1 MKLFQT
7 FVSAFAI
14 LALLLSCKPVKSTS
28 EKTVSDNTGIITDS
42 AAITDLKNSHAI
54 PLESNRSEEMAV
66 IDSIQKFDHSSFD
79 KLLQLYVTENGVINY
94 KGFIKDKTVFLEYL
108 TALSENP
115 PKKNWTKEDKLAYWM
130 NVYNA
135 FTIKLIIDN
144 YPTKSIKDIKDA
156 WDMRFFK
163 IGEKW
168 YNLNDVEHKVLRKM
182 GDARIHFGINC
193 ASFSCPPL
201 LNQAFTTDN
210 VDNKLDFLAH
220 RFINDQSRNTI
231 TKDSFEI
238 SKIFQWFGK
247 DFKMDGTLIDYLN
260 NYSDIKIKP
269 TAKRSFKTYD
279 WSLNE

>member
-279 WSLNE
+279 